1 MEIANLVVSH
11 RKATIKEIE
20 RAWHGNYQM
29 LIERILSQP
38 DVKECAVILTCN
50 RVEAYIVG
58 HRTKEIL
65 RNFARKMNV
74 SERII
79 EIHKDDKCLEHLLR
93 VASGLESMMVGED
106 QILGQ
111 VKEFYRLSKEYGG
124 IGDVLD
130 IVFSK
135 AINVGKK
142 VRNLTEIGRGSVSIG
157 SAAVELAEKIFG
169 TLRNKKILII
179 GAGEMGSLVAR
190 AIAHKECEVYIAN
203 RTFSTAEELAKET
216 GGIPIKF
223 DQLEKYMVGCDAVIS
238 ATAAPHYVIKKRMVE
253 NIMKIKNDTML
264 LIDIALPR
272 DIEESVTEVP
282 NVVLHTIDHLREIS
296 SENLKKRMEEAKK
309 AERIIKEELEHLK
322 MMLKDIKA
330 TSAICSMYS
339 LAEDIKKQEILELYN
354 KLAAK
359 HNIDETVLPILED
372 FANSFLK
379 KYLRRPTVRLRLAAR
394 NGMPGVIESVEYLFG
409 GEEPELPEIKNEE
422 IKKEHPETSF

>member
-20 RAWHGNYQM
+20 RAWHGNYRM

-58 HRTKEIL
+58 HRTEEIL

-111 VKEFYRLSKEYGG
+111 VRDFYRLSKEYGG

-142 VRNLTEIGRGSVSIG
+142 VRNMTKIGKGSVSIG
-157 SAAVELAEKIFG
+157 SAAVELAERVLG
-169 TLRNKKILII
+169 TLRNKKVLII
-179 GAGEMGSLVAR
+179 GAGEMGGLVAR

-216 GGIPIKF
+216 GGIPVSF
-223 DQLEKYMVGCDAVIS
+223 DQLEKHMVGCDVIIS
-238 ATAAPHYVIKKRMVE
+238 ATAAPHYVIKRKMVE
-253 NIMKIKNDTML
+253 NVMKVRNDTLL

-272 DIEESVTEVP
+272 DIEESVTEIP
-282 NVVLHTIDHLREIS
+282 NVVLHTIDDLREIS

-309 AERIIKEELEHLK
+309 AEKIIKEELEHLK

-339 LAEDIKKQEILELYN
+339 HAEEIKKQEILELYN

-359 HNIDETVLPILED
+359 YSIDESVLPILED

-379 KYLRRPTVRLRLAAR
+379 KYLRRPTVRLRVAAR
-394 NGMPGVIESVEYLFG
+394 NGMPEVIEAIEFLFR
-409 GEEPELPEIKNEE
+409 GEESVPEIKNEE
-422 IKKEHPETSF
+422 IKKRQTETSF